1 MLQECLDLAFNCL
14 RQQEE
19 MELPH
24 QYRYDLRP
32 WLILFALGSGLLWIA
47 IAWLSLGYMPS
58 GFSLWFGLVPV
69 ALAFIVGVRRI
80 SVAHYLL
87 LDNDTMV
94 LPTRPFQMRTA
105 KVEYTSI
112 KRVWRHYLPMTVVL
126 RVATENRTFEIL
138 STLLPDNESYRAVE
152 EFLVQKA
159 LENTRADKSSK
170 S

>member
-1 MLQECLDLAFNCL
+1 
-14 RQQEE
+14 

-32 WLILFALGSGLLWIA
+32 GLILFVFGSGVLWIA
-47 IAWLSLGYMPS
+47 VEWLSWGYMPT

-69 ALAFIVGVRRI
+69 VLACISGVRRMA
-80 SVAHYLL
+80 VAHYLL
-87 LDNDTMV
+87 LDNETMV

-105 KVEYTSI
+105 KIQYTSI
-112 KRVWRHYLPMTVVL
+112 KRVWRHYLPLTVVL
-126 RVATENRTFEIL
+126 RVAIENQTFEIL

-159 LENTRADKSSK
+159 LENTRSDEPTKSRFAK
-170 S
+170 NPGFTD